1 MNCLEISTVAGCSI
15 KCTYCPQ
22 DTLTTQY
29 KSSVKKLSLDNFI
42 TIINKLPSDIKIH
55 FTGFSEP
62 LFNSECYKMIGFAK
76 EKKLYTKISTTL
88 YKANEENINCL
99 IGGKRILDKIILHL
113 PADDNNMNIVID
125 NHYVTN
131 TSKVSKVLL
140 PTDYIVIFGK
150 KIHPSLESAVAS
162 TRAKISFLSLDYMN
176 WNSRAGNLNYE
187 KKIDL
192 KHFEKIK
199 CSKNRTTQN
208 ILLPNG
214 DVYLCCMDW
223 KLEHKM
229 GNLLENSY
237 IDIVQ
242 SDAYKFINNALN
254 NNKSN
259 TLCWRCEYAVPQ

>member
-15 KCTYCPQ
+15 KCSYCPQ
-22 DTLTTQY
+22 DTFTAQY
-29 KSSVKKLSLDNFI
+29 KSSIKKLSLDNFI
-42 TIINKLPSDIKIH
+42 TIINKLPDNIKIH

-62 LFNSECYKMIGFAK
+62 LFNSECHKMIAVTK
-76 EKKLYTKISTTL
+76 KKKLYTKISTTL

-99 IGGKRILDKIILHL
+99 TGGRRVLDKIILHL
-113 PADDNNMNIVID
+113 PADDNNMNIIID
-125 NHYVTN
+125 KHYISNVFN
-131 TSKVSKVLL
+131 VSKALL
-140 PTDYIVIFGK
+140 PADNIVIFGK
-150 KIHPSLESAVAS
+150 KIHPSLENAIALS
-162 TRAKISFLSLDYMN
+162 RANVNFLSLDYMN

-214 DVYLCCMDW
+214 DIYLCCMDW

-229 GNLLENSY
+229 GNLLEDSY
-237 IDIVQ
+237 TDIVE
-242 SDAYKFINNALN
+242 SDAYKSIHDALS